1 MRNRARSS
9 EARAGRRAAGPPV
22 SRDAWLRLA
31 ACAAAAALLQMDGTI
46 VTVALPS
53 VGRELD
59 VGSHT
64 LAWVLTA
71 YFVAYGLMLF
81 PGGSLVDRIGSRRVG
96 LYGLTL
102 FAAGAALGAVAG
114 SFGLLVGS
122 RLVQG
127 VGAGLVSPASLAG
140 AVSGFPP
147 ERRGSALGIWGA
159 SSGMANLIGPLVGGL
174 LTVVI
179 GWRACWW
186 FFVPASAGAAWGL
199 VRFVP
204 QAVHGDESPDAAGL
218 RQRVVAAA
226 ALVAALT
233 FVVMIGAFYLAQQY
247 LQVAAGYSALGAAA
261 ALTLI
266 AVLVGVAAP
275 LAGRLSDERGEGPT
289 LVTGFLLTAL
299 ALGLL
304 GIPGVPLDGL
314 GALPLLVPF
323 GLGVGLLFVPASR
336 AALNAVPQAKHGRVS
351 SLLSTCR
358 LLGAALGSGLAGAA
372 LSGGV
377 TASHVRIAM
386 LCGAGICLLLGL
398 PASVALSSG
407 KRDASRLDFDVADRA
422 AAEASSAGL
431 NRSRR

>member
-1 MRNRARSS
+1 MPGMRSRSRAQG
-9 EARAGRRAAGPPV
+9 APV
-22 SRDAWLRLA
+22 GRDAWLRLG

-53 VGRELD
+53 VGRELE

-64 LAWVLTA
+64 ASWVLTA
-71 YFVAYGLMLF
+71 YFLAYGLTLF

-96 LYGLTL
+96 LYGLSV
-102 FAAGAALGAVAG
+102 FAAGAVIGALAG
-114 SFGLLVGS
+114 GFGLLVAS
-122 RLVQG
+122 RVVQG

-147 ERRGSALGIWGA
+147 ERRGSALGLWGA
-159 SSGMANLIGPLVGGL
+159 SSGMANLIGPVVGGL
-174 LTVVI
+174 LTVAI
-179 GWRACWW
+179 DWRACWW
-186 FFVPASAGAAWGL
+186 FFVPAAAAAAWGL
-199 VRFVP
+199 RRFVP
-204 QAVHGDESPDAAGL
+204 AAIRADESPDAAGL

-226 ALVAALT
+226 AVVAALT

-247 LQVAAGYSALGAAA
+247 LQFAVGYSALGAAA

-275 LAGRLSDERGEGPT
+275 LAGVISDRRGEGPT
-289 LVTGFLLTAL
+289 LIAGFGLTAL
-299 ALGLL
+299 ALGIL

-323 GLGVGLLFVPASR
+323 GLGIGLLFVPASR

-351 SLLSTCR
+351 SLLSTSR
-358 LLGAALGSGLAGAA
+358 LLGAALGAGLAGAA

-386 LCGAGICLLLGL
+386 LSGAGICVVLGL
-398 PASVALSSG
+398 PTAAVLASPTGSS
-407 KRDASRLDFDVADRA
+407 RRLDLDVADRA
-422 AAEASSAGL
+422 AAEAPTAGL
-431 NRSRR
+431 KRSRR

>member
-1 MRNRARSS
+1 VGR
-9 EARAGRRAAGPPV
+9 EAWV
-22 SRDAWLRLA
+22 RLG

-64 LAWVLTA
+64 ASWALTA
-71 YFVAYGLMLF
+71 YFLAYGVMLF

-96 LYGLTL
+96 LYGLTV
-102 FAAGAALGAVAG
+102 FATGAVIGALAG
-114 SFGLLVGS
+114 GFGVLVAS

-147 ERRGSALGIWGA
+147 ERRGAALGLWGA
-159 SSGMANLIGPLVGGL
+159 SSGAANLVGPVVGGL
-174 LTVVI
+174 LTVAI
-179 GWRACWW
+179 DWRACWW
-186 FFVPASAGAAWGL
+186 FFVPASAAVAWGL
-199 VRFVP
+199 RRFVP
-204 QAVHGDESPDAAGL
+204 AALHADESPDAAGL

-226 ALVAALT
+226 AIVAALT

-247 LQVAAGYSALGAAA
+247 LQVSAGYSALGAAA

-275 LAGRLSDERGEGPT
+275 LAGRISDGRGEGPT
-289 LVTGFLLTAL
+289 LVAGFLLAGL

-304 GIPGVPLDGL
+304 GIPGIPLEGL

-323 GLGVGLLFVPASR
+323 GLGIGLLFVPASR
-336 AALNAVPQAKHGRVS
+336 AALNAVPQIKHGRVS

-358 LLGAALGSGLAGAA
+358 LLGAAIGSGLAGAA

-386 LCGAGICLLLGL
+386 LCGAGICVLLGL
-398 PASVALSSG
+398 PASAALASG
-407 KRDASRLDFDVADRA
+407 RPSAGRLDLGVAD
-422 AAEASSAGL
+422 
-431 NRSRR
+431 

>member
-1 MRNRARSS
+1 MAGMSARPGSGAQRAKI
-9 EARAGRRAAGPPV
+9 GRE
-22 SRDAWLRLA
+22 AWLRLT

-53 VGRELD
+53 VGREVA

-64 LAWVLTA
+64 ASWVLTA
-71 YFVAYGLMLF
+71 YFVAYGITLF
-81 PGGSLVDRIGSRRVG
+81 PGGSLVDRVGSRRIGLVG
-96 LYGLTL
+96 LAI
-102 FAAGAALGAVAG
+102 FASGA
-114 SFGLLVGS
+114 LVGALAGRFGVLVAS
-122 RLVQG
+122 RVVQG

-147 ERRGSALGIWGA
+147 ERRGSALGVWGA

-174 LTVVI
+174 LTVAI
-179 GWRACWW
+179 DWRACWW
-186 FFVPASAGAAWGL
+186 FFVPASGAVAWGIS
-199 VRFVP
+199 RFVP
-204 QAVHGDESPDAAGL
+204 RGVHADESPDAAGL

-226 ALVAALT
+226 ALVATLT

-247 LQVAAGYSALGAAA
+247 LQFAAGYSALGAAA
-261 ALTLI
+261 ALTVI

-275 LAGRLSDERGEGPT
+275 LAGALSDRRGEGPT
-289 LVTGFLLTAL
+289 LVAGFALAAL
-299 ALGLL
+299 ALGIL

-314 GALPLLVPF
+314 GALPLLIPF

-358 LLGAALGSGLAGAA
+358 LLGAALGAGLAGAA

-377 TASHVRIAM
+377 TASHVKTAL
-386 LCGAGICLLLGL
+386 LCGAGICILGGL
-398 PASVALSSG
+398 SAASLISSPKPAPPG
-407 KRDASRLDFDVADRA
+407 LDFDVADRA
-422 AAEASSAGL
+422 AAEALPLSR
-431 NRSRR
+431 RSRR

>member
-1 MRNRARSS
+1 MRTRARSTPRP
-9 EARAGRRAAGPPV
+9 AVGRE
-22 SRDAWLRLA
+22 AWLRLA

-64 LAWVLTA
+64 LAWALTA

-81 PGGSLVDRIGSRRVG
+81 PGGSLVDRVGSRRVG
-96 LYGLTL
+96 LYGLAI
-102 FAAGAALGAVAG
+102 FAAGAGAGALAG
-114 SFGLLVGS
+114 SFGVLVGA
-122 RLVQG
+122 RIVQG

-174 LTVVI
+174 LTVAI
-179 GWRACWW
+179 DWRACWW
-186 FFVPASAGAAWGL
+186 FFLPASAAVAYGL
-199 VRFVP
+199 RRFVP
-204 QAVHGDESPDAAGL
+204 ATIHADESPDTGGL
-218 RQRVVAAA
+218 RREVVAAA

-247 LQVAAGYSALGAAA
+247 LQIAAGYSALGAAA

-266 AVLVGVAAP
+266 ALLVGVAAP
-275 LAGRLSDERGEGPT
+275 MAGRLTDERGEGPT
-289 LVTGFLLTAL
+289 LVLGFVLAAL
-299 ALGLL
+299 ALGILA
-304 GIPGVPLDGL
+304 IPGVPLDGL
-314 GALPLLVPF
+314 VTLVLLVPF
-323 GLGVGLLFVPASR
+323 GLGIGLLFVPASR

-351 SLLSTCR
+351 SLLSTSR
-358 LLGAALGSGLAGAA
+358 LLGAALGSGLAGVA

-377 TASHVRIAM
+377 TDAHVRIAL
-386 LCGAGICLLLGL
+386 LCGAGICLFLGL
-398 PASVALSSG
+398 PAAAALSPRRG
-407 KRDASRLDFDVADRA
+407 GTAKILRAD
-422 AAEASSAGL
+422 
-431 NRSRR
+431 